1 MLDPCAESIK
11 RDEGLSLKLYV
22 DSVGKSTIGWGHNL
36 SDRGISM
43 AVAEQILAE
52 DIAEVRAQLAPFPWY
67 QGLDEI
73 RQGAVTN
80 IAFNIGIGDLLHFPS
95 ALHYLSIKDYPNAAA
110 AFLDSVWAK
119 QVGDRAQRLAR
130 QLTEGTWQ

>member
-1 MLDPCAESIK
+1 MDLAEQLT
-11 RDEGLSLKLYV
+11 RDEGKRNFLYV
-22 DSVGKSTIGWGHNL
+22 DSVGKTSGGVGHNFTDLGL
-36 SDRGISM
+36 SDAAI
-43 AVAEQILAE
+43 AFILAE
-52 DIAEVRAQLAPFPWY
+52 DIARVQKQLAPFPWF

-130 QLTEGTWQ
+130 QLTEGVWV